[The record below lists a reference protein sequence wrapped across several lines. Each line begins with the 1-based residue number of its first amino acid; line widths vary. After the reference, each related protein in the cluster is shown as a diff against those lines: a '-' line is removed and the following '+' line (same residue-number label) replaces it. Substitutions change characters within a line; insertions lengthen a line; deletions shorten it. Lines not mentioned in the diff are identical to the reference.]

1 MFDQQQQD
9 NVLNILDVQA
19 LKMLKVMY
27 VALIGLQF
35 MERIYIGPNEDCGSV
50 LLAFH
55 VGMDQYLLIPFL
67 VGWTSI
73 YQLFWCSPGVQGF
86 DTLQCLFSVLSFLVA
101 YVAPFEILQDVV
113 MGKLAVWKRTLVLL
127 ANCSSRYRSRCCWF
141 NEAQGSRCEMQLDTR
156 PNMIK
161 YVQMLV
167 LPHWRNDKV
176 KNRRMWKFA
185 RIDTWPLWT
194 QPDRNGLMMM
204 MTGPQV
210 EGGMRSSDVDGMM

>member
-67 VGWTSI
+67 HTAMS
-73 YQLFWCSPGVQGF
+73 
-86 DTLQCLFSVLSFLVA
+86 LQCSEFSGC
-101 YVAPFEILQDVV
+101 I
-113 MGKLAVWKRTLVLL
+113 
-127 ANCSSRYRSRCCWF
+127 CRS
-141 NEAQGSRCEMQLDTR
+141 
-156 PNMIK
+156 I
-161 YVQMLV
+161 
-167 LPHWRNDKV
+167 
-176 KNRRMWKFA
+176 
-185 RIDTWPLWT
+185 
-194 QPDRNGLMMM
+194 
-204 MTGPQV
+204 
-210 EGGMRSSDVDGMM
+210 